1 MAYCMWNLRIHLA
14 RYEAI
19 LIARVCILFWIL
31 IWIYKI
37 WKTMQQCWEGMHD
50 VSELKQWM
58 IDMHNGLQQTMVKL
72 IGVNG
77 ANVCE
82 PVFVPEIDVFI
93 TCFNFRTIYQ
103 VGGLLWVVTNTS
115 VSFWQ
120 WQSRLLH
127 KLHGVCHQIIFPTFL
142 HYLHSVLHI
151 LQKN

>member
-1 MAYCMWNLRIHLA
+1 
-14 RYEAI
+14 
-19 LIARVCILFWIL
+19 
-31 IWIYKI
+31 
-37 WKTMQQCWEGMHD
+37 MHD

-103 VGGLLWVVTNTS
+103 VGGLL
-115 VSFWQ
+115 
-120 WQSRLLH
+120 
-127 KLHGVCHQIIFPTFL
+127 
-142 HYLHSVLHI
+142 
-151 LQKN
+151 